1 METNF
6 FQILFLSMVQGIS
19 EFLPISSTAHLILA
33 EEFLELK
40 NENLLID
47 ISLHL
52 GSLLAII
59 YYFRQDFLKYKKNL
73 SFFYKILL
81 ATIPLVF
88 AGYILSETGLINE
101 LRNLKVIAWSTL
113 IFGIFLYISDKTKS
127 KKKIERDFSFKN
139 CILIGCFQVI
149 ALIPGVSRAAIT
161 IIAGRFLGFNRFD
174 STKISFFLSI
184 PALTI
189 VSLFGIIK
197 LTEKSFEFNII
208 VLIGTLLS
216 FIFSYFT
223 IKFFLNFIKNFS
235 LNVFVIY
242 RIILSGIIFFI
253 LYF

>member
-6 FQILFLSMVQGIS
+6 FQILLLSLIQGIS

-33 EEFLELK
+33 EEFLQLN

-59 YYFRQDFLKYKKNL
+59 YYFRQDFLKYNKNL
-73 SFFYKILL
+73 SFFFKILL
-81 ATIPLVF
+81 ATIPLIP
-88 AGYILSETGLINE
+88 AGYILNETGLISE

-113 IFGIFLYISDKTKS
+113 VFGILLYISDKTKTE
-127 KKKIERDFSFKN
+127 KKIEENFSFKN
-139 CILIGCFQVI
+139 SILIGCFQII
-149 ALIPGVSRAAIT
+149 AFIPGVSRAAIT
-161 IIAGRFLGFNRFD
+161 ITAGRFLGFNRID

-189 VSLFGIIK
+189 VSFFGLIK
-197 LTEKSFEFNII
+197 LTERSFEFNII
-208 VLIGTLLS
+208 ALIGISLS
-216 FIFSYFT
+216 FMFSYIT
-223 IKFFLNFIKNFS
+223 IKFFLNFIKKFS
-235 LNVFVIY
+235 LNIFVIY
-242 RIILSGIIFFI
+242 RIILASIIFYI

>member
-6 FQILFLSMVQGIS
+6 FQILLLSLVQGIS
-19 EFLPISSTAHLILA
+19 EFLPISSTAHLVLA
-33 EEFLELK
+33 EEFLKLK

-59 YYFRQDFLKYKKNL
+59 YYFRKDFLKYKKNL
-73 SFFYKILL
+73 SFFYKIIV
-81 ATIPLVF
+81 ATIPLAF
-88 AGYILSETGLINE
+88 AGYILSKTGLINE

>member
-1 METNF
+1 MKF
-6 FQILFLSMVQGIS
+6 IQLDIFLK
-19 EFLPISSTAHLILA
+19 
-33 EEFLELK
+33 LK

-59 YYFRQDFLKYKKNL
+59 YYFRKDFLKYKKNL
-73 SFFYKILL
+73 SFFYKIII

-88 AGYILSETGLINE
+88 AGYILSKTGLINE

-127 KKKIERDFSFKN
+127 EKKIEHDFSFKN
-139 CILIGCFQVI
+139 CILIGCFQII

>member
-1 METNF
+1 M
-6 FQILFLSMVQGIS
+6 
-19 EFLPISSTAHLILA
+19 
-33 EEFLELK
+33 
-40 NENLLID
+40 
-47 ISLHL
+47 
-52 GSLLAII
+52 
-59 YYFRQDFLKYKKNL
+59 
-73 SFFYKILL
+73 
-81 ATIPLVF
+81 
-88 AGYILSETGLINE
+88 
-101 LRNLKVIAWSTL
+101 
-113 IFGIFLYISDKTKS
+113 
-127 KKKIERDFSFKN
+127 
-139 CILIGCFQVI
+139 IGCFQVI

>member
-59 YYFRQDFLKYKKNL
+59 YYFRHDFLKYKKNL

-127 KKKIERDFSFKN
+127 KKKIEYDFTFKN
-139 CILIGCFQVI
+139 CILIGCFQIV

-161 IIAGRFLGFNRFD
+161 IITGRFLGFNRID

-189 VSLFGIIK
+189 VSLFGIVK
-197 LTEKSFEFNII
+197 LTEKNFEFNIV

-216 FIFSYFT
+216 FIFSYIT

-235 LNVFVIY
+235 LNIFVIY

>member
-6 FQILFLSMVQGIS
+6 FQILLLSLVQGIS
-19 EFLPISSTAHLILA
+19 EFLPISSTAHLVLA
-33 EEFLELK
+33 EEFLKLK

-59 YYFRQDFLKYKKNL
+59 YYFRKDFLKYKKNL
-73 SFFYKILL
+73 SFFYKIII
-81 ATIPLVF
+81 ATIPLAF
-88 AGYILSETGLINE
+88 AGYILSKTGLINE

-127 KKKIERDFSFKN
+127 EKKIEHDFSFKN
-139 CILIGCFQVI
+139 CILIGCFQII